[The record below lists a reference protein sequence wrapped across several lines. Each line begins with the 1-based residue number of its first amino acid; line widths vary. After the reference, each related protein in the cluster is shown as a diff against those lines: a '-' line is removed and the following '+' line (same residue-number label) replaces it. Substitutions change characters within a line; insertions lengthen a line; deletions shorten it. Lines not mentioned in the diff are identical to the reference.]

1 MQKKLI
7 LHGCGLTNSC
17 AFMMSSGCRLL
28 VRKLPNFLRPEDKES
43 LLKFFGAIEV
53 TVMSQNGAMRNCAFA
68 TFANPA
74 DARMAMIKLHQLNVF
89 GSVLIVVYASPQS
102 EREAPI
108 ENRWRGDKVSTS
120 DKPRTESNLKSS
132 PSRKTSP
139 TAIPQLSYEYPPPTQ
154 TIIGNIA
161 HAVAAVPLLYTQVL
175 HLMNKLN
182 LPSPFDQPLPAPDLP
197 SGRRR
202 DLETSESELSSSTD
216 GEETE
221 RKSLGGRRLSRKRRR
236 KMPKRMSVS
245 FKQFKEAKPIKDSH
259 NGQEA
264 TKFHR
269 RIEIKAPDQL
279 RPPANDALVIENV
292 YTFAA
297 TPIQQEMETSQAA
310 HDAELNMQEESPL
323 EEDFISYAE
332 LQLNR
337 ISNEE
342 MERDDGV
349 FKNYSKGEPSMRLYI
364 KNLSKQATEKDLTRI
379 YGRYIN
385 WSSEV
390 ERHSFDVRVMQQG
403 RMKGQ
408 AFIGMPNEEITS
420 KALADTL
427 GYKLYD
433 KPMVV
438 QFARSTKAKEKET
451 WQT

>member
-1 MQKKLI
+1 
-7 LHGCGLTNSC
+7 
-17 AFMMSSGCRLL
+17 MSSGCRLL

-108 ENRWRGDKVSTS
+108 EN
-120 DKPRTESNLKSS
+120 
-132 PSRKTSP
+132 SP